1 MICSFKNGAHISFYV
16 AKVISQVEYKQYLK
30 WLGLEKFTEVKY
42 DNAITEESQKVSLFQ
57 FAPKIKEISS
67 QD

>member
-1 MICSFKNGAHISFYV
+1 MVSSFKNGAHISFYV

-42 DNAITEESQKVSLFQ
+42 VHFPAQESQKVNLYQ

>member
-16 AKVISQVEYKQYLK
+16 AKVISQVEYKEYLK
-30 WLGLEKFTEVKY
+30 WLGLEKFTEIKF
-42 DNAITEESQKVSLFQ
+42 DIGPTKESQKVSLYQ

-67 QD
+67 LD